1 MSESDAPRPR
11 ELALE
16 LASEDRN
23 FALTEGGRGARVYAR
38 GRCFRV
44 PAFRCPELEPTGA
57 GDVFAASF
65 LVALGEGQEPL
76 DAAQFAACAASFAV
90 EAPGVAGVFENR
102 AEVEARL
109 ADYRTRYHPQEIE
122 P

>member
-1 MSESDAPRPR
+1 MRRVLESSPSSWQARTASLRSPK
-11 ELALE
+11 AGVA
-16 LASEDRN
+16 LAS
-23 FALTEGGRGARVYAR
+23 TRGVD
-38 GRCFRV
+38 
-44 PAFRCPELEPTGA
+44 AFGYPPLDAQELEPTGA

-109 ADYRTRYHPQEIE
+109 ADYRTRYHPKEIE